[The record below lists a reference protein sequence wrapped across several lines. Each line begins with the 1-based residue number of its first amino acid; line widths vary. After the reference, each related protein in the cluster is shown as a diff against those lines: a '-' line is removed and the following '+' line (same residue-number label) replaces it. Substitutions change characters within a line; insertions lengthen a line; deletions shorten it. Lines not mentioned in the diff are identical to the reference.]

1 MNNTIDIDFLQGF
14 NLEGYPNRD
23 SLIYKSLYGID
34 SAHTCLRGT
43 LRCASTD
50 DYKPHIELNKS
61 KNKYLLILKT
71 GTKASATQ

>member
-1 MNNTIDIDFLQGF
+1 MNNTIDINFLQGF

-43 LRCASTD
+43 LR
-50 DYKPHIELNKS
+50 
-61 KNKYLLILKT
+61 
-71 GTKASATQ
+71 